1 MSNVIGEVEY
11 LVKLNTKDL
20 KDGVGDAK
28 VQINSIGDGA
38 DNAGGKMS
46 ALGAVGK
53 AGLAALAT
61 AGAAAASA
69 IVGIGKAALE
79 SYADFEQFSGGA
91 ELIFGEEIGKNL
103 AEQSTQFA
111 NIGLNA
117 NDYLSTMNKLGPA
130 MINATGDQ
138 QKAVGILN
146 QSLTDQR
153 DIVTAT
159 GADADMVSRAF
170 EGLARNNFTM
180 LDNLQLGIKPTQ
192 EGMIELINKTGVAG
206 KEIKSLDEV
215 SLDQMYEAIHKTV
228 EETNLAGN
236 AARESA
242 NTISGS
248 VDAVKASWENVLVTL
263 ASGDSDAISGAI
275 NSLVEN
281 LGNAFRNITAILPP
295 IIEGIVQL
303 IQELVPILLEQIPI
317 LLQQLLPGILQATIG
332 LVQAIVQALPSI
344 LSSLVAIVLELV
356 KILTSPEN
364 LQAILQAAIQLLL
377 AIVQAIPQIIVA
389 LIEAIPSI
397 IENLIAFFTDPQTIG
412 MLIKAAVQLF
422 MALVTAV
429 PQIMGALFNAYK
441 TLFGDLW
448 NKLKSIFQSFAGNF
462 GQALGQM
469 FKNAINGVL
478 GFIEGFLNGPINAIN
493 GLIGVINKV
502 PGVNLGYLNRISLG
516 RMETGGIVP
525 ATAGGRLILAGE
537 GGEDEWVVPESKM
550 ASMIEQLGGAGR
562 GNITINVEG
571 IYATSESQKREVA
584 MDIWNKIQ
592 EVDRSRMGAMAL

>member
-1 MSNVIGEVEY
+1 MSNIIGEVEY

-20 KDGVGDAK
+20 KNGITDAK
-28 VQINSIGDGA
+28 ASIKSIGDGA
-38 DNAGGKMS
+38 SDSESKLS
-46 ALGAVGK
+46 ALAVAGK
-53 AGLAALAT
+53 AGLAVVAS

-69 IVGIGKAALE
+69 IVGIGKAALD

-91 ELIFGEEIGKNL
+91 ELIFGEEVGKNL

-138 QKAVGILN
+138 QKAVEILN

-153 DIVTAT
+153 DIVSAT

-192 EGMIELINKTGVAG
+192 EGMIELINSTGVAG
-206 KEIKSLDEV
+206 KQIESLDEV
-215 SLDQMYEAIHKTV
+215 SLDQMYAAIHASV
-228 EETNLAGN
+228 EEFNIAGN

-242 NTISGS
+242 HTISGS
-248 VDAVKASWENVLVTL
+248 IDAVKASWENVLVTL
-263 ASGDSDAISGAI
+263 ASGDNEAISGAI
-275 NSLVEN
+275 NTLVEN
-281 LGNAFRNITAILPP
+281 LGNAFRNITAILPA

-317 LLQQLLPGILQATIG
+317 LLEQLLPGILQATIS
-332 LVQAIVQALPSI
+332 LIQAVVQALPTI
-344 LSSLVAIVLELV
+344 LASLTKIILEVV
-356 KILTSPEN
+356 KILTSPES
-364 LQAILQAAIQLLL
+364 LQAILQAAITLLL

-389 LIEAIPSI
+389 FYEAAPSLIENI
-397 IENLIAFFTDPQTIG
+397 IAFLTDPKTIE
-412 MLIKAAVQLF
+412 MLVVAAVELF
-422 MALVTAV
+422 MALVKAV

-441 TLFGDLW
+441 TLFADLW

-478 GFIEGFLNGPINAIN
+478 SFIEGFLNGPIDAIN

-502 PGVNLGYLNRISLG
+502 PGVNLGYLNRLYLG

-525 ATAGGRLILAGE
+525 STAGGRLILAGE

-550 ASMIEQLGGAGR
+550 ASMIEQLGGAR

-584 MDIWNKIQ
+584 LDIWNKIQ

>member
-1 MSNVIGEVEY
+1 MSNTIGEVEY

-20 KDGVGDAK
+20 KSGIGEAK
-28 VQINSIGDGA
+28 AEISSIGDGA
-38 DNAGGKMS
+38 DDAGSKMT

-53 AGLAALAT
+53 AGIGLLAS
-61 AGAAAASA
+61 AAASAAGA
-69 IVGIGKAALE
+69 IVGIGKAALD

-91 ELIFGEEIGKNL
+91 ELIFGEEVGKNL
-103 AEQSTQFA
+103 AEQSMQFA

-138 QKAVGILN
+138 AKAVEILN

-192 EGMIELINKTGVAG
+192 EGMVELINKTGVAG

-236 AARESA
+236 AARESSQ
-242 NTISGS
+242 TISGS
-248 VDAVKASWENVLVTL
+248 IDAVKASWENVLTSL
-263 ASGDSDAISGAI
+263 ASGDNEAISGAI
-275 NSLVEN
+275 NTLVEN
-281 LGNAFRNITAILPP
+281 LGNAFRNISAILPA
-295 IIEGIVQL
+295 IVEGIVQL
-303 IQELVPILLEQIPI
+303 IQELVPIILEQLPV
-317 LLQQLLPGILQATIG
+317 LLQQLLPGILQATIS
-332 LVQAIVQALPSI
+332 LVQSIIQALPQI
-344 LSSLVAIVLELV
+344 LSSLVAIVIELV
-356 KILTSPEN
+356 KILTAPEN
-364 LQAILQAAIQLLL
+364 LQMLLQAGFQLLFG
-377 AIVQAIPQIIVA
+377 IIEAIPQIITA
-389 LIEAIPSI
+389 LLEALPDI
-397 IENLIAFFTDPQTIG
+397 IDNLITYLTDPKTIE
-412 MLIKAAVQLF
+412 MVIKAGVQLF
-422 MALVTAV
+422 LALVQAV
-429 PQIMGALFNAYK
+429 PQILGALFSAFGQ
-441 TLFGDLW
+441 LFSNLW
-448 NKLKSIFQSFAGNF
+448 NRLKSTFQNFAGNF
-462 GQALGQM
+462 GQAIGQM

-478 GFIEGFLNGPINAIN
+478 AFIENFINQPINAIN
-493 GLIGVINKV
+493 GLIGVINNV
-502 PGVNLGYLNRISLG
+502 PGVNLGYLNRIYLG

-525 ATAGGRLILAGE
+525 STAGGRLILAGE

-550 ASMIEQLGGAGR
+550 ASMIEQLGGAR

-584 MDIWNKIQ
+584 LDIWNKIQ